1 MDATQPVLVQDAKA
15 LLQSLEAAAKQQL
28 LSYIS
33 LREAI
38 LQVRRS
44 QGSEALK
51 GADYYAAYTTGPPAV
66 LAVRIPG
73 PVLSLNIDLHGYV
86 PLDRVVYNSNREW
99 WRQELAT
106 ALATIPESERR
117 TFERAGIIV
126 TETSCDLDNIGI
138 KTLIDGLCDLKV
150 VKDDSID
157 EIPFLLV
164 KRAVKAKASV
174 EVMVV
179 DADAVYQELES
190 IYSGLALCLQL
201 PDDTIIASQ
210 EDNPF
215 VF

>member
-1 MDATQPVLVQDAKA
+1 M
-15 LLQSLEAAAKQQL
+15 
-28 LSYIS
+28 
-33 LREAI
+33 
-38 LQVRRS
+38 QVRRS
-44 QGSEALK
+44 QGSKALK
-51 GADYYAAYTTGPPAV
+51 GADYYAAYTAGPPAV

-73 PVLSLNIDLHGYV
+73 PVLSLNVDLHGYV

-99 WRQELAT
+99 WRQELAI

-117 TFERAGIIV
+117 TFERAGVIV

-164 KRAVKAKASV
+164 KRAVKPKASV
-174 EVMVV
+174 EVIIV

-190 IYSGLALCLQL
+190 IYCRLALSLGL
-201 PDDTIIASQ
+201 PDDTRISS
-210 EDNPF
+210 ENSNPF
-215 VF
+215 DP